1 MNMAKDCQQ
10 QGKGLFCLWYSL
22 WPMIFACTGES
33 LATFINDNKQLV
45 KSFEYT
51 FLEPW
56 LKTGLATSNNA
67 KWRSRRRLI
76 TPSFHDTQLLHNFML
91 IFNEQSFV
99 FAQRLEECV
108 DIGHEAK
115 AYDLYPYI
123 STCTLDIIVESAMGK
138 NIGAQLSGGKN
149 KFVESAARI
158 GGIINERFRSP
169 WMWPT
174 WIFDR
179 LPVGREQAERLKIL
193 HGVSRK
199 IIEDRLATFHTEDTM
214 NDDGK
219 KTNRRL
225 VFLDSLL
232 TEMHSEQLTLD
243 DIQEE
248 VDTFMFAGHHTTAAA
263 VNFTCYLLGSHPD
276 VQAKVHAEIDEIFSD
291 DKERFCTMEDT
302 QRMVY
307 LDAVIKESM
316 RILPPAPFVIREV
329 QEDFICNGQ
338 TIRKGTSLYIF
349 IYGVHYDANVY
360 PQPERFDPD
369 RFYQNSV
376 ANDERSPYAF
386 VPFSA
391 GSRNCIGQRFAL
403 LEEKVILSTLLRR
416 YSFRATQTVAELQ
429 LSFEAIMRP
438 TVPIKMIVEHR
449 KFQ

>member
-1 MNMAKDCQQ
+1 MAKDCQQ

-123 STCTLDIIVESAMGK
+123 STCTLDII
-138 NIGAQLSGGKN
+138 
-149 KFVESAARI
+149 
-158 GGIINERFRSP
+158 
-169 WMWPT
+169 
-174 WIFDR
+174 
-179 LPVGREQAERLKIL
+179 
-193 HGVSRK
+193 

-248 VDTFMFAGHHTTAAA
+248 VDTFMFAVQFLTFLFIPY
-263 VNFTCYLLGSHPD
+263 VNH
-276 VQAKVHAEIDEIFSD
+276 
-291 DKERFCTMEDT
+291 
-302 QRMVY
+302 
-307 LDAVIKESM
+307 ES
-316 RILPPAPFVIREV
+316 
-329 QEDFICNGQ
+329 N
-338 TIRKGTSLYIF
+338 
-349 IYGVHYDANVY
+349 
-360 PQPERFDPD
+360 
-369 RFYQNSV
+369 
-376 ANDERSPYAF
+376 
-386 VPFSA
+386 
-391 GSRNCIGQRFAL
+391 
-403 LEEKVILSTLLRR
+403 
-416 YSFRATQTVAELQ
+416 
-429 LSFEAIMRP
+429 
-438 TVPIKMIVEHR
+438 
-449 KFQ
+449 

>member
-291 DKERFCTMEDT
+291 
-302 QRMVY
+302 
-307 LDAVIKESM
+307 
-316 RILPPAPFVIREV
+316 
-329 QEDFICNGQ
+329 GQ